1 MVFNPS
7 KVATSYVTIP
17 VYVSAK
23 NASTVTVNCLTKW
36 SGKYYANGGMTGI
49 DDVEA
54 DTAAA
59 EYYTLQGVRV
69 DAENLTPGLYIRR
82 QGNTVTKVV
91 IR

>member
-1 MVFNPS
+1 
-7 KVATSYVTIP
+7 
-17 VYVSAK
+17 
-23 NASTVTVNCLTKW
+23 
-36 SGKYYANGGMTGI
+36 MTGI

-82 QGNTVTKVV
+82 QGTRATKLL